1 MRLRIRACIGRGGA
15 RKLSTCLTAAVVQC
29 APGDHDRVQDMLP
42 IDLDVTRSVRAY
54 MASCL
59 GDGSEFSLER
69 VHAGLR
75 DAVWYSPKDRRALRA
90 LCDRNPREFTRW
102 LYERERD
109 GRYTGLIMVWPAGY
123 STPIHDHA
131 GLWGIEM
138 VLQGALS
145 VEDYALVP
153 DEHGDPQ
160 PRFVGTTLLE
170 EGQSCAFHGTEGHA
184 HRCANL
190 SARRPA
196 VTLHVYGGLL
206 EAYRNFDAVRG
217 GRFVAAPTTAKIDGS
232 LGPVRLRGA

>member
-1 MRLRIRACIGRGGA
+1 
-15 RKLSTCLTAAVVQC
+15 
-29 APGDHDRVQDMLP
+29 MLP

-54 MASCL
+54 MATCL
-59 GDGSEFSLER
+59 REGSEFSLEG

-75 DAVWYSPKDRRALRA
+75 EAAWYSPKDRRALRA
-90 LCDRNPREFTRW
+90 LCDRDPHEFTRW
-102 LYERERD
+102 LYEHERD
-109 GRYTGLIMVWPAGY
+109 GRYTGLIMVWPAGHA
-123 STPIHDHA
+123 TPIHDHA

-145 VEDYALVP
+145 VEDYELVADP
-153 DEHGDPQ
+153 NGGHPQ

-170 EGQSCAFHGTEGHA
+170 EGQSCAFRGTEGHA

-206 EAYRNFDAVRG
+206 ETYRNFDAIRG
-217 GRFVAAPTTAKIDGS
+217 GRFVAAPTIAKIDGN
-232 LGPVRLRGA
+232 LGPARPRSA

>member
-1 MRLRIRACIGRGGA
+1 M
-15 RKLSTCLTAAVVQC
+15 LS
-29 APGDHDRVQDMLP
+29 

-54 MASCL
+54 MAGHL
-59 GDGSEFSLER
+59 HDAEFSLDR
-69 VHAGLR
+69 LHHGLR
-75 DAVWYSPKDRRALRA
+75 EAVWYSPKDRRTLRA
-90 LCDRNPREFTRW
+90 LCDQRPREFTRW
-102 LYERERD
+102 LYECERE

-138 VLQGALS
+138 VLQGALG
-145 VEDYALVP
+145 VEDYELV
-153 DEHGDPQ
+153 DAGNGDVQ

-170 EGQSCAFHGTEGHA
+170 EGQSCAFLGTRGHA

-206 EAYRNFDAVRG
+206 ETYRNFDALRG
-217 GRFVAAPTTAKIDGS
+217 GRYLAQPTVAKIDGRI
-232 LGPVRLRGA
+232 GTEHARRA

>member
-1 MRLRIRACIGRGGA
+1 
-15 RKLSTCLTAAVVQC
+15 
-29 APGDHDRVQDMLP
+29 MLP

-59 GDGSEFSLER
+59 NAHDFSLER
-69 VHAGLR
+69 VHRGLH
-75 DAVWYSPKDRRALRA
+75 DATWYSPKDRRALRA
-90 LCDRNPREFTRW
+90 LCDEHPHEFTRW

-109 GRYTGLIMVWPAGY
+109 GRYTGLVMVWPAGY

-145 VEDYALVP
+145 VEDYELVA
-153 DEHGDPQ
+153 DNRGDTQ
-160 PRFVGTTLLE
+160 PRFVGTTVLE
-170 EGQSCAFHGTEGHA
+170 EGQSCAFVGADGHA

-206 EAYRNFDAVRG
+206 ETYRNFEAVRG
-217 GRFVAAPTTAKIDGS
+217 GRYVAQPTLAKIDGG
-232 LGPVRLRGA
+232 LGLQRVRGA

>member
-1 MRLRIRACIGRGGA
+1 MVQFTRGAEDG
-15 RKLSTCLTAAVVQC
+15 
-29 APGDHDRVQDMLP
+29 VQDMLP

-54 MASCL
+54 MATCL
-59 GDGSEFSLER
+59 RDGSEFSLES
-69 VHAGLR
+69 VHTGLR
-75 DAVWYSPKDRRALRA
+75 EAVWYSPKDRRALRA
-90 LCDRNPREFTRW
+90 LCDRDPHEFTRW
-102 LYERERD
+102 LYEHERD

-145 VEDYALVP
+145 VEDYELVADP
-153 DEHGDPQ
+153 NGGHPQ

-170 EGQSCAFHGTEGHA
+170 EGQSCAFRGTEGHA

-206 EAYRNFDAVRG
+206 ETYRNFDAVRG
-217 GRFVAAPTTAKIDGS
+217 GRFVAAPTTAKIDGN
-232 LGPVRLRGA
+232 LGPRLRGV